1 MSRTIQTRTQ
11 ACSAERDQ
19 ALNALTSTRRPLPSA
34 ADFQSFSARGPLP
47 SASAHIVEL
56 PEDAPPDDE
65 GPPPPGDDDPGDDP
79 GNEDDYGEG
88 PHTPVRSPPAT
99 PLPPDVLL
107 LGNLVTAIE
116 GLASRTQDSSSRAK
130 CREPDTFDG
139 SDSKKLP
146 EFLVQ
151 CELNFQNRPNSFRSN
166 RAKVAFAQ
174 SYLKGA
180 ALAWFEPDLL
190 NSDNPDL
197 RPLWMDD
204 YKEFIVKLQTNFGP
218 PDPVGDAEH
227 QLDHLSMKDH
237 HRVNK
242 YLVEFNRYASQVKGY
257 GEGALRHMFYNGLPD
272 RIKDE
277 VSRVGKPRTLF
288 ELRTLAQTIDACY
301 WECKTECAR
310 QEKSARNSSNKSKQS
325 SSSGNT
331 STSATSNSASK
342 GKDKDKDKS
351 SQKSS
356 AKSSSASA
364 PDLSNVLGKDGKL
377 TPAERSRRISNSLCL
392 FCGDAGHNAKD
403 CPKSAS
409 RAAKARAAQAT
420 TPTTSSEKSAEA
432 KK

>member
-1 MSRTIQTRTQ
+1 MSCTIQTCAQ
-11 ACSAERDQ
+11 ARSAERDQ
-19 ALNALTSTRRPLPSA
+19 ALNALTSTRRPLPFA

-56 PEDAPPDDE
+56 PEDAPPDDDDE
-65 GPPPPGDDDPGDDP
+65 GPPLPGDDDPGDDP
-79 GNEDDYGEG
+79 GNQDDYGEG
-88 PHTPVRSPPAT
+88 LHTPVRSPPTT
-99 PLPPDVLL
+99 PLLPDVLL

-139 SDSKKLP
+139 SNSKKLR

-272 RIKDE
+272 QIKDE
-277 VSRVGKPRTLF
+277 VSRVGKPHTLF
-288 ELRTLAQTIDACY
+288 ELRTLAQTIDARY
-301 WECKTECAR
+301 WE
-310 QEKSARNSSNKSKQS
+310 
-325 SSSGNT
+325 
-331 STSATSNSASK
+331 
-342 GKDKDKDKS
+342 
-351 SQKSS
+351 
-356 AKSSSASA
+356 
-364 PDLSNVLGKDGKL
+364 
-377 TPAERSRRISNSLCL
+377 
-392 FCGDAGHNAKD
+392 
-403 CPKSAS
+403 
-409 RAAKARAAQAT
+409 
-420 TPTTSSEKSAEA
+420 
-432 KK
+432 